1 MIKTNIARSAFMA
14 LSCAV
19 ATPAFAEDNSR
30 FDPNPLT
37 NPDNVSA
44 HEMYINF
51 RVIDIVDRIFRTPNF
66 PEVQKLNP
74 DQRADFVIYTL
85 EKYVDY
91 ERDLHSL
98 SLVDTMEHYR
108 SEYGDK
114 APYFMVFCQDGPS
127 DSVRETI
134 VNDIDEIVGLDFMDS
149 FSVNRLI
156 DYFSEKHM
164 PSLYLSFYVE
174 SSPARGRGMQAE
186 QASCNQFSDMT
197 LRLR

>member
-1 MIKTNIARSAFMA
+1 
-14 LSCAV
+14 
-19 ATPAFAEDNSR
+19 
-30 FDPNPLT
+30 
-37 NPDNVSA
+37 
-44 HEMYINF
+44 
-51 RVIDIVDRIFRTPNF
+51 
-66 PEVQKLNP
+66 
-74 DQRADFVIYTL
+74 
-85 EKYVDY
+85 
-91 ERDLHSL
+91 
-98 SLVDTMEHYR
+98 
-108 SEYGDK
+108 
-114 APYFMVFCQDGPS
+114 MVFCQDGPS